1 MAVVVGM
8 LAFGMGLTWVTYA
21 WLPAYSVLAV
31 VGWMLLVLTF
41 IVAHAPEKTMAEI
54 IRESR

>member
-1 MAVVVGM
+1 MPTSPGMAVVVGM
-8 LAFGMGLTWVTYA
+8 L
-21 WLPAYSVLAV
+21 VLAV

-41 IVAHAPEKTMAEI
+41 ILAHAPEKTMAEI